1 MSWIKSG
8 QFRLVTNRPGKR
20 YIFRRANNGNSEYN
34 IPNSVKTKGD
44 AIRFLLSKRNLKP
57 NRFRAKRTKAT
68 NRPHI
73 GALNAFKQVAPKPR
87 SSAVFGFQASNTQER
102 KNFMKYLAKKP
113 FSNSPKY
120 GAESPTTRRLR
131 RAALK
136 SEGQKI
142 SPGSPMTRFSCAS
155 GKQLKL
161 LGKGRQGIVFKGNGF
176 AAKVCPRDLAAA
188 VRKEKQPALA
198 EYDIHVAAF
207 GACPGGVV
215 QPYEFHKCIDFINP
229 STMNME
235 NVQNSR
241 KYDKSKQSIIF
252 MEFCEGGSLES
263 WLKEKGKTDAVLH
276 HVISS
281 VIKALGKIYKK
292 YPDFRHNDLWPANI
306 MVASRGFLI
315 GDFGWARLQ
324 KTGTNPAVNTANGTT
339 TAGKWGVGPKT
350 DLRYDYHFFL
360 NNIRD
365 FVKRKGGMPKT
376 AAFLDW
382 AVPVG
387 YRGTADVHVS
397 ESRLKYDDPC
407 PGLHSFAEVLR
418 SKYVSGRKVTSPNLM
433 EARARLK
440 PVKLVIKTPP
450 KKSSKKR
457 VSSVNL
463 RAARNR
469 LKKAFPRKAIT
480 PSQLRAALRKLK
492 PGRKTT
498 ARIPPA
504 VYKSKNF
511 DKLIEYYW
519 KENGAVS
526 GKNFDNAWN
535 AARKKA
541 VRFTELQMNIKPLLS
556 KSPAHRVSPVRRVSP
571 PKPVIQLVK
580 KIKAKVNNSRAETK
594 VISPPRRSPSGRP
607 KVLGNKGRMV
617 YADLHYSL
625 TNLKR
630 IATTRGKNIK
640 GLRSKES
647 IARKIFS

>member
-1 MSWIKSG
+1 MNWIKSG

-20 YIFRRANNGNSEYN
+20 YIFRRANNGNAEYN
-34 IPNSVKTKGD
+34 IPTSVKTRRD
-44 AIRFLLSKRNLKP
+44 ATEWLLSKRNLKP
-57 NRFRAKRTKAT
+57 NRFRAKRKKVS
-68 NRPHI
+68 PY
-73 GALNAFKQVAPKPR
+73 AFKQASAPKRKSPALFR
-87 SSAVFGFQASNTQER
+87 SREWNTQER
-102 KNFMKYLAKKP
+102 KNFIKYLSKKP
-113 FSNSPKY
+113 FSSSPKY
-120 GAESPTTRRLR
+120 GVESPTTRRLR

-136 SEGQKI
+136 SEGQKV
-142 SPGSPMTRFSCAS
+142 SPGSPETKFSCAS
-155 GKQLKL
+155 GKGLKL
-161 LGKGRQGIVFKGNGF
+161 LGKGRQGIVFKGSGF

-188 VRKEKQPALA
+188 VRREKQPALA
-198 EYDIHVAAF
+198 EYDIHIAAF

-215 QPYEFHKCIDFINP
+215 QPYEFHKCINFINP

-241 KYDKSKQSIIF
+241 RYDKSKQSIIF

-263 WLKEKGKTDAVLH
+263 WLKEKGKTDAVLQ

-281 VIKALGKIYKK
+281 VIKTLGKIYKK

-315 GDFGWARLQ
+315 GDFGWARLH
-324 KTGTNPAVNTANGTT
+324 KNGTNPAVNTANGTT
-339 TAGKWGVGPKT
+339 TAGTWGVGPKT

-360 NNIRD
+360 NNIRE

-387 YRGTADVHVS
+387 YRGSTDVHVS

-407 PGLHSFAEVLR
+407 PELHSFAEVLR

-440 PVKLVIKTPP
+440 PVKLTPADLP
-450 KKSSKKR
+450 IDRTPLRKSTKKR
-457 VSSVNL
+457 VSSANL
-463 RAARNR
+463 RAARNK

-480 PSQLRAALRKLK
+480 PAQLRAALRKLK

-498 ARIPPA
+498 VRIPPEFL
-504 VYKSKNF
+504 KSKNF
-511 DKLIEYYW
+511 EKIVEYYW
-519 KENGAVS
+519 RENGAVS
-526 GKNFDNAWN
+526 GANFYNAWN
-535 AARKKA
+535 KARSKAARVVA
-541 VRFTELQMNIKPLLS
+541 LNMKPLLT
-556 KSPAHRVSPVRRVSP
+556 KSPIRRASP
-571 PKPVIQLVK
+571 PKPVVVPRTVIQLVK
-580 KIKAKVNNSRAETK
+580 KIKAKVNNRATTK
-594 VISPPRRSPSGRP
+594 LVSPPKRSPSGRP
-607 KVLGNKGRMV
+607 KVMGNKGRMV